1 MTFLELCRKR
11 QSERAYDPSRPV
23 PREALERCLEA
34 ARLAPSAC
42 NSQPWEFVA
51 AASPELR
58 TKLAATF
65 SGTYFINAF
74 VRDAGAIVAVVRRKP
89 RLITFIGG
97 LWRGTYFPWIDLG
110 IAGEHFVLQA
120 ADEGLGTCWIGW
132 FNEGVVKRLLGLGR
146 FDKIEYLI
154 AVGWPVAA
162 TREKKRK
169 PLHEI
174 SRIL

>member
-11 QSERAYDPSRPV
+11 QSDRAYDPSRPV

-58 TKLAATF
+58 ARLAATF
-65 SGTYFINAF
+65 SGAYRMNAF
-74 VRDAGAIVAVVRRKP
+74 VRDAGALVAIVRRKP
-89 RLITFIGG
+89 RLVTFIGG
-97 LWRGTYFPWIDLG
+97 MLRGTYFPWTDLG

-120 ADEGLGTCWIGW
+120 TDEGLGTCWIGW
-132 FNEGVVKRLLGLGR
+132 FNDRAVKRLLGLGR
-146 FDKIEYLI
+146 FDKIECLI

-162 TREKKRK
+162 TREKNRK